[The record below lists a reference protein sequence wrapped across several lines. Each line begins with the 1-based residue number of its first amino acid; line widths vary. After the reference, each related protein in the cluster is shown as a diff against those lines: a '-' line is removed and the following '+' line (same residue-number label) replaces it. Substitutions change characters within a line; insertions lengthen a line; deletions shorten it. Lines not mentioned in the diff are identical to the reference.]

1 MGDIMGRTAPAV
13 FLAAFLVSSAASAA
27 TVETVEGQ
35 LSLNQGDGYR
45 PIAAVAAANS
55 GDLVMASPGGSGK
68 IVYADGC
75 VVEVRPGTV
84 VPVRSQSPCKGGHPH
99 RLRNY
104 LLGGAAV
111 AGITVGIIAL
121 TKNNNEGGGGK
132 PKPASP

>member
-1 MGDIMGRTAPAV
+1 MGDIMGRTAAAA

-35 LSLNQGDGYR
+35 VSLNRGDGYR
-45 PIAAVAAANS
+45 PIAVVAAAKS

-75 VVEVRPGTV
+75 AVEVKPGTV
-84 VPVRSQSPCKGGHPH
+84 IAVQSQSPCKTAHPH
-99 RLRNY
+99 RVRNY

-121 TKNNNEGGGGK
+121 TKNNNNEGGGA
-132 PKPASP
+132 KPASP